1 MIVSR
6 KYVEDL
12 QARIKD
18 LEGQNK
24 ALIDAICI
32 AQGVPSPFPKVKEPI
47 RVPINAPARQTW
59 ERKRQ
64 KLEAAERVNAR
75 H

>member
-1 MIVSR
+1 MIVSKSYIER
-6 KYVEDL
+6 LE
-12 QARIKD
+12 ARIKD
-18 LEGQNK
+18 LEAQNK
-24 ALIDAICI
+24 ALIDSICV
-32 AQGVPSPFPKVKEPI
+32 AQGVPSPFPKEPI
-47 RVPINAPARQTW
+47 SIPITAPTRLTW

>member
-1 MIVSR
+1 MIVSKSYIER
-6 KYVEDL
+6 LE
-12 QARIKD
+12 ARIKD

-24 ALIDAICI
+24 ALIDSICV
-32 AQGVPSPFPKVKEPI
+32 AQGVPSPFPKAKEPI
-47 RVPINAPARQTW
+47 RVPITAPARQTW

-64 KLEAAERVNAR
+64 KLESAERVNAR